1 MRVSVWLREDIA
13 DIESTENFP
22 SSDCIINLLTQK
34 LAEIRVGKDNVEI
47 ELFSTISYVSHT
59 EKSIRNPDADD
70 PEPKDP
76 FGSDPKIQWIRTKNG
91 GGSVLRE
98 DINM

>member
-1 MRVSVWLREDIA
+1 M
-13 DIESTENFP
+13 
-22 SSDCIINLLTQK
+22 INLLTQK

-91 GGSVLRE
+91 RGGLY
-98 DINM
+98 